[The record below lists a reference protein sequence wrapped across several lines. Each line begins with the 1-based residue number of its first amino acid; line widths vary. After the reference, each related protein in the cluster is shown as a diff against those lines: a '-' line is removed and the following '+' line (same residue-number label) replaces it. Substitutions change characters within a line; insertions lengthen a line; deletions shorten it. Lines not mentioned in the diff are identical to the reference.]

1 MGELRLFSKISLN
14 LHLINTTFIINTT
27 FTFLTPMKT
36 SSLTYLALCSAL
48 LASCTGKKTAEEVP
62 AGIVDPFDYTLTVTN
77 IDAEDSTFVY
87 LYDFDTMASSRTPSP
102 ESIVDSVMVAD
113 STAVFTI
120 KGTTAPVVAI
130 KVNNRLGAILFPEAG
145 DNSFDFK
152 EKKGSG
158 ILNQKYIAYNDT
170 IGAIHKMANEKAPA
184 PKTPEYEA
192 FNDSI
197 DNLITTLNK
206 ITIEEN
212 IGNSFGYFLL
222 SSAASDMSSAQ
233 LDSIIA
239 KAPRLANAKRI
250 QQAKEFIQKIEATSP
265 GCQFTDFT
273 ITNDSGEVSL
283 SQYVKPGQ
291 YTLVDFWASWC
302 GPCKR
307 AIAELKKNYDD
318 LHAKGLNIVGVTV
331 WEDPAETQKWLAEN
345 PLPWD
350 IILDAQRVPTDLYG
364 INGIPTLVLIGPD
377 GTIIERSHSDEDI
390 LNAFN
395 SAIENKANK

>member
-1 MGELRLFSKISLN
+1 
-14 LHLINTTFIINTT
+14 
-27 FTFLTPMKT
+27 MKS
-36 SSLTYLALCSAL
+36 SSLTYLALCGVL
-48 LASCTGKKTAEEVP
+48 LASCTGKKTADEVP
-62 AGIVDPFDYTLTVTN
+62 AGIADPFDYTLTVTN

-87 LYDFDTMASSRTPSP
+87 LYDFDAMGSSRNPSP
-102 ESIVDSVMVAD
+102 EAIVDSVMVAD

-120 KGTTAPVVAI
+120 NGATAPVVAI
-130 KVNNRLGAILFPEAG
+130 KVSNGSGAILFPEAG
-145 DNSFDFK
+145 DNSFDFS
-152 EKKGSG
+152 ERKGSG
-158 ILNQKYIAYNDT
+158 NLNQKYKAYTDT
-170 IGAIHKMANEKAPA
+170 ISAIYKMANEKAPA

-192 FNDSI
+192 FADLVN
-197 DNLITTLNK
+197 NLISTLNNTTL
-206 ITIEEN
+206 EEN

-222 SSAASDMSSAQ
+222 SSTASDMSSAQ

-250 QQAKEFIQKIEATSP
+250 QEAKEFIQKIESTSP
-265 GCQFTDFT
+265 GCQYTDFT

-331 WEDPAETQKWLAEN
+331 WEDSADTNKWLAEN

-364 INGIPTLVLIGPD
+364 IRGIPTLVLIGPD

-390 LNAFN
+390 LKAFN
-395 SAIENKANK
+395 SAIGNNANQ